1 MTRVHGNRRRGATIL
16 EFTMIGIGMIFVF
29 LSFFEIARGMW
40 TYQTLAYAVR
50 EGARYSSV
58 HGKDCD
64 PSVGSANCLVTV
76 SQIASVVLSAG
87 PGLDPTTTT
96 MTLTAANGATTTDTI
111 KNLMDASSSYA
122 TTKWP
127 PTTSYAPGQ
136 LVKMSA
142 TYPFRT
148 FLAMLWMGGSA
159 VNDSQV
165 FTLGASSS
173 EPIQF

>member
-1 MTRVHGNRRRGATIL
+1 MNQPDRNSQRGATIL
-16 EFTMIGIGMIFVF
+16 EFSLVGIGLTFVF

-58 HGKDCD
+58 HGKDCTI
-64 PSVGSANCLVTV
+64 GSASCQVTV
-76 SQIASVVLSAG
+76 SQIASVVLRAG
-87 PGLDPTTTT
+87 PGIDPDNT
-96 MTLTAANGATTTDTI
+96 TLTLTTAKGAATADTI
-111 KNLMDASSSYA
+111 TNLTNPSNAYA
-122 TTKWP
+122 TTYWP
-127 PTTSYAPGQ
+127 PSNSYGPGQ
-136 LVKMSA
+136 VVKISA

-148 FLAMLWMGGSA
+148 FLAMFWVGVGGLQ
-159 VNDSQV
+159 DSQV

>member
-1 MTRVHGNRRRGATIL
+1 MTRLRGKGERGATML
-16 EFTMIGIGMIFVF
+16 EFTLVGIGMIFVF

-64 PSVGSANCLVTV
+64 PLASSGNCLVTV
-76 SQIASVVLSAG
+76 SQIATVVLQAG
-87 PGLDPTTTT
+87 PGLDPDNTT
-96 MTLTAANGATTTDTI
+96 MTLTAANGTDTTGTITNLRTGGYATTNWPPT
-111 KNLMDASSSYA
+111 NSYA
-122 TTKWP
+122 T
-127 PTTSYAPGQ
+127 GQ
-136 LVKMSA
+136 LVKISA

-148 FLAMLWMGGSA
+148 FLAMFWVGGQAANYSK
-159 VNDSQV
+159 V
-165 FTLGASSS
+165 FTLGASST

>member
-1 MTRVHGNRRRGATIL
+1 MTQLRGNRQRGATIL
-16 EFTMIGIGMIFVF
+16 EFTLIGIGMIFVF

-58 HGKDCD
+58 HGKDCTL
-64 PSVGSANCLVTV
+64 GGAHCQVTV
-76 SQIASVVLSAG
+76 SQIATVVLSAG

-96 MTLTAANGATTTDTI
+96 MTLTPATGAATTDTI
-111 KNLMDASSSYA
+111 TNLMNAHSSYA
-122 TTKWP
+122 TTNWP
-127 PTTSYAPGQ
+127 PSNSYAPGQ
-136 LVKMSA
+136 LVKVTA

-148 FLAMLWMGGSA
+148 FLAMLWVGSGGGIQ
-159 VNDSQV
+159 DSQV
-165 FTLGASSS
+165 FTLGASST

>member
-1 MTRVHGNRRRGATIL
+1 MTRLPGNRRRGATIL
-16 EFTMIGIGMIFVF
+16 EFSLIGIGLIFVF

-58 HGKDCD
+58 HGKDCTVNGA
-64 PSVGSANCLVTV
+64 SCQVTV
-76 SQIASVVLSAG
+76 SQIATVVLHAG

-96 MTLTAANGATTTDTI
+96 MTLTPATGTATTDTI
-111 KNLMDASSSYA
+111 TNLMNGTSIYA
-122 TTKWP
+122 TTNWP
-127 PTTSYAPGQ
+127 PSNSYAPGQ
-136 LVKMSA
+136 LVKISA

-148 FLAMLWMGGSA
+148 FLSMLWMGGSG
-159 VNDSQV
+159 VQDSQV
-165 FTLGASSS
+165 FTLGASST